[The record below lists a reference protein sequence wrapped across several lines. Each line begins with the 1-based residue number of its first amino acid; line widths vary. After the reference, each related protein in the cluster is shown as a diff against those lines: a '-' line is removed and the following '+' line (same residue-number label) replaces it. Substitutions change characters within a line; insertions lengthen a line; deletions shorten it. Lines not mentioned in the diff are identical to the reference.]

1 MNKDEIMKQF
11 DEAIKNLKEW
21 VEEPK
26 ECKHEWYD
34 KLHDGH
40 YYCRKCNKYK
50 DEQPEP
56 KPEWEE
62 KLSRVFDTMSPLPLE
77 PMSERVLRE
86 QHNIK
91 VIWLKGFIRQEFKQL
106 ALDFKRELL
115 PERYYPDVKQHTR
128 NQMWIDNAIL
138 EALHKRGV
146 I

>member
-21 VEEPK
+21 MEEPK

-56 KPEWEE
+56 KPEWEDR
-62 KLSRVFDTMSPLPLE
+62 LDGDYCE
-77 PMSERVLRE
+77 PYFCSVAAKEIIKNFFRSELKALGE
-86 QHNIK
+86 EIK
-91 VIWLKGFIRQEFKQL
+91 KKAPICNNV
-106 ALDFKRELL
+106 
-115 PERYYPDVKQHTR
+115 V
-128 NQMWIDNAIL
+128 N
-138 EALHKRGV
+138 EALRKRGV
-146 I
+146 E

>member
-56 KPEWEE
+56 KPKWEE
-62 KLSRVFDTMSPLPLE
+62 KLDELTAGEWDKFR
-77 PMSERVLRE
+77 
-86 QHNIK
+86 
-91 VIWLKGFIRQEFKQL
+91 LKKICKDFIRQEFKEL
-106 ALDFKRELL
+106 ALDLKRELL

-138 EALHKRGV
+138 EALRKRGV
-146 I
+146 K